1 VSTLAEQLLSPF
13 HQGEQRT
20 LSHHALRT
28 CVAVGEGAS
37 TTSAQ
42 GYALNRV
49 SHFMDAG
56 DKTYESASVPIDRS
70 VAAVTE
76 DLPEEER
83 ELLELLEE
91 LVREP
96 TPGRARSCRRRGSC
110 TGRIQLVV
118 ATPRDGGGAGWVL
131 ASVRRRFMG
140 CVARC
145 GRRGGRR
152 SRGARTGF
160 AFGNRSPAVRRVRM
174 RLLQPGCRRR
184 SGQGGFVRLAGCRQS
199 RWLRCRSGI
208 CRLPSGKRSRSST
221 PSASGCG
228 RSLAGW
234 VDPRRRSRGSCA
246 ATRPLAATRSCI
258 GQRRRSGMRSDAPA
272 ARRSPSL
279 PRTKRCVSTCR
290 TALPARS
297 RGPAA
302 PQCRAMRCAGS
313 VVATVAVKTGA
324 LGEIVESRADR
335 EPAPDRLPR

>member
-1 VSTLAEQLLSPF
+1 MSRSPPRAAIEVLTAPNERTRVAHDVPRHGAHVSTLAEQLLSPF

-110 TGRIQLVV
+110 TAHRDRSVQ
-118 ATPRDGGGAGWVL
+118 PR
-131 ASVRRRFMG
+131 RH
-140 CVARC
+140 C
-145 GRRGGRR
+145 
-152 SRGARTGF
+152 
-160 AFGNRSPAVRRVRM
+160 
-174 RLLQPGCRRR
+174 
-184 SGQGGFVRLAGCRQS
+184 
-199 RWLRCRSGI
+199 RCR
-208 CRLPSGKRSRSST
+208 
-221 PSASGCG
+221 G
-228 RSLAGW
+228 R
-234 VDPRRRSRGSCA
+234 
-246 ATRPLAATRSCI
+246 
-258 GQRRRSGMRSDAPA
+258 
-272 ARRSPSL
+272 
-279 PRTKRCVSTCR
+279 
-290 TALPARS
+290 
-297 RGPAA
+297 
-302 PQCRAMRCAGS
+302 
-313 VVATVAVKTGA
+313 
-324 LGEIVESRADR
+324 
-335 EPAPDRLPR
+335 